1 MAGRAGQGAWS
12 ALGALLP
19 LLQYV
24 QHLPSSRTSRPPD
37 SCGLLTKGG
46 GLFLCLPAPHF
57 TKEKK
62 TRFED
67 FVPCPVSLSWAAVKP
82 GRDQDHLPLDV
93 FGHHRYYSFC
103 LIISSGL
110 KSTPRGLQPR
120 FPVVAHLLMGNG
132 LDYF

>member
-1 MAGRAGQGAWS
+1 MSSIYPPPEPAGPA
-12 ALGALLP
+12 
-19 LLQYV
+19 
-24 QHLPSSRTSRPPD
+24 D

-67 FVPCPVSLSWAAVKP
+67 FVPCSVSLSWAVAKP
-82 GRDQDHLPLDV
+82 GRDQDRLPLGV
-93 FGHHRYYSFC
+93 FGHHHYYSFC

-110 KSTPRGLQPR
+110 KSAPGGLQPR